1 MFARAEPWETQKTTL
16 AADDEAALRALYPAP
31 RTSASTL
38 AAPAS
43 AAAES
48 TSGDA
53 GSDAVDPA
61 AAPEPNAEPQ
71 PPQIKI
77 RSACSQSAST
87 TSPVAPLAF
96 LIFVAGA
103 LLRRRASRAVA
114 ALVLPAALLLPAV
127 SEATMVHAL
136 TIDDLTVRAT
146 DIVEGTVIEQTSRQ
160 AGRFVVTDVVV
171 RVDVC
176 HKGECSASEVI
187 VQVFGGLLGDYV
199 VSAAGAATYD
209 VGEQVLLFLEP
220 VAAVEGVGELRL
232 RTPGLAL
239 GKFRI
244 ALAGDLPAVERNLH
258 GLELLGP
265 ARTEAEAESHFTLA
279 DLRARIATLLSP

>member
-220 VAAVEGVGELRL
+220 VGGSGQVRL
-232 RTPGLAL
+232 RTAGMAL
-239 GKFRI
+239 GKFHV
-244 ALAGDLPAVERNLH
+244 ALAGDLPVVERSLE

-265 ARTEAEAESHFTLA
+265 AREVAVTESRLA
-279 DLRARIATLLSP
+279 LDELERRIALVLAP